1 MVKDEKEK
9 TTTRKLMFIHRE
21 IVSRWKGKP
30 FWFQL
35 HSSTFMNFR
44 EMKNKPFSYSSSLF
58 KRPFIFP
65 SCDFIWPWFA
75 VLRCCQSTCTPATRP
90 LIRLL
95 QCIYPGS
102 SLWSFLGRSVCLRST
117 NAMGKYMGNQYLDTC
132 THTWMQA
139 AAEVICGK
147 YKMQHAWKSVF
158 WFAVHLRGGQQYTR
172 LCYWL
177 RCDFT
182 GQSSKFNSTLS
193 QDTNSF
199 KLLYYYIIL
208 SFSRQPSPLCLLCF
222 TNYPGSAL
230 RILISISLQ

>member
-1 MVKDEKEK
+1 MDYIWKDKCAQTHKYTHRLKRFIALKASQKLYHLMVKDKKEK

-132 THTWMQA
+132 THTWKQA
-139 AAEVICGK
+139 AAKVICGK

-158 WFAVHLRGGQQYTR
+158 WFAVHLRGGSTIHTC
-172 LCYWL
+172 LLSVAVWL
-177 RCDFT
+177 HW
-182 GQSSKFNSTLS
+182 SKF
-193 QDTNSF
+193 
-199 KLLYYYIIL
+199 KV
-208 SFSRQPSPLCLLCF
+208 
-222 TNYPGSAL
+222 
-230 RILISISLQ
+230 

>member
-1 MVKDEKEK
+1 
-9 TTTRKLMFIHRE
+9 
-21 IVSRWKGKP
+21 
-30 FWFQL
+30 
-35 HSSTFMNFR
+35 
-44 EMKNKPFSYSSSLF
+44 MKNKPFSYSSSLF

-117 NAMGKYMGNQYLDTC
+117 NCYGKVYG
-132 THTWMQA
+132 
-139 AAEVICGK
+139 
-147 YKMQHAWKSVF
+147 KSVF
-158 WFAVHLRGGQQYTR
+158 GYVHTYVKASGCQGDLWEVQDATRMEICLLVCSPFEGGGQQYTR
-172 LCYWL
+172 VCYRL

-193 QDTNSF
+193 QDANSF